1 MADVIKPNK
10 DRRTEPKTL
19 SCYDC
24 AKAKGNLTVNNRLA
38 VAYYRQAAINCAN
51 IIEICNLNRIC
62 NLNAFFFK
70 LIETKVGHKSTIKV
84 SGLSELLGSKLSA
97 LRVLPP
103 GLIVAVICFS
113 TATVTEI
120 VSNFATAMI
129 LMPIF
134 SEMALTIG
142 VNPLYLLL
150 PCAVLCSYAF
160 MLPVATVAN
169 ALVFENGNMRIMD
182 MAFWGGYDMNWTLP
196 TWVVVYPTT
205 PRPAVTFP

>member
-1 MADVIKPNK
+1 MCVII
-10 DRRTEPKTL
+10 L
-19 SCYDC
+19 
-24 AKAKGNLTVNNRLA
+24 
-38 VAYYRQAAINCAN
+38 Q
-51 IIEICNLNRIC
+51 
-62 NLNAFFFK
+62 
-70 LIETKVGHKSTIKV
+70 V

-129 LMPIF
+129 LLPIF

-142 VNPLYLLL
+142 VNPLYFLL
-150 PCAVLCSYAF
+150 PCAVVCSYAF

-182 MAFWGGYDMNWTLP
+182 MLKPGIAMNVACCCIQLFILHTLG
-196 TWVVVYPTT
+196 V
-205 PRPAVTFP
+205 ALFDLNKFPSWADHKGIANIMTINATDFENTSANATQILNSTLVL